1 MSKYYKQYLMY
12 LHDEGAV
19 VVEPVRRAER
29 RRRRHVARAAV
40 VVGGER
46 DAAGARDGLEGGA
59 RGRGPRRAVVGARE
73 GEAAGR
79 PPRAGEGERALGGA
93 GEGHGVL
100 AARAWKRDSTGMGI
114 LGLGCKN

>member
-29 RRRRHVARAAV
+29 RRRRHIV

-46 DAAGARDGLEGGA
+46 GAAGAREGREGGG